1 MVACECPSTTQHV
14 VAIERRRRRRRY
26 DGVFLLILN
35 SLIIFAMISPKNNP
49 IQEILLQRRFLIA
62 QQHDHQHR
70 QQLFEHLVNS
80 FHLNKPCNWN
90 TKMQGGNRQAGG
102 KRLSLIPFG
111 GGGGG
116 GGGDMQAGGPLR
128 FDPNRNAYVPSEQK
142 ITQPRGL
149 GNKFSDYWW
158 DQTKTDVNLYIPIS
172 DPDMKAKDIELVLR
186 PNQVIIKAKGKI
198 LFNETLAYPV
208 KTYDPSW
215 AFELDDIGRRIFE
228 LQLEK
233 ENTYLIWDEFKLGET
248 VAHDLTITDVAFF
261 EFEVRKKFVRIVKD
275 ADEIQADDNNETKN
289 KTSSRLVHVR
299 RRKKIGTVIFGL
311 FGNVE
316 GTLVDYFKDLIRGDM
331 HHSIL
336 AEKEEVPLV
345 RKIGYNDSVIHRIE
359 PARYLLGGA
368 LLSVSDNL
376 GVPLIPPQ
384 FEGSISMKGP
394 GQIGIVQQMPGESG
408 GYHDTR
414 FIISTGVNGVNDT
427 KVKSTQIGRVLQGN
441 YDQLLYIYICNNS
454 SSQNQREQSN

>member
-1 MVACECPSTTQHV
+1 
-14 VAIERRRRRRRY
+14 
-26 DGVFLLILN
+26 
-35 SLIIFAMISPKNNP
+35 
-49 IQEILLQRRFLIA
+49 
-62 QQHDHQHR
+62 
-70 QQLFEHLVNS
+70 
-80 FHLNKPCNWN
+80 
-90 TKMQGGNRQAGG
+90 MQGGNRQAGG
-102 KRLSLIPFG
+102 KRLSLIPFGG

-158 DQTKTDVNLYIPIS
+158 DQTKTDVNLYVPIS

-215 AFELDDIGRRIFE
+215 AFELDDIG
-228 LQLEK
+228 
-233 ENTYLIWDEFKLGET
+233 TYLIWDEFKLGET

-345 RKIGYNDSVIHRIE
+345 RKIGY
-359 PARYLLGGA
+359 LLGGA

-414 FIISTGVNGVNDT
+414 FIISTGVNINAYYIFICSGGVNDT

-454 SSQNQREQSN
+454 SSQNQRDQSMDIILEMERRSEINEDGQPAFEFGICDCGFLNPSEFPKKSPMPFGLQSSKMGLR